1 MSNNCSTT
9 SLELHP
15 HVRLIEF
22 ALYSLIFFFGALFN
36 VLAFW
41 MFSCKMKKWTET
53 RVYVMNLVFADFSV
67 ICTLPSMVYLLWNK
81 SARGELCQFTETMYF
96 INMLVSIYIISFIS
110 IDRYIA
116 IKHPLKAKT
125 FRSPSKAALLCGL
138 LWVLVIVSATI
149 QLWHKHAALC
159 SQTYIPMPAA
169 LSLLAIFFV
178 FTLPLA
184 ILTFCST
191 EVIRNLK
198 KHLNTNSP
206 EEKSIQKAV
215 HIIYANLI
223 VFLICFMPAY
233 LGLLAR
239 FILESVG
246 STCFLLCVVKNFSS
260 VMRCIATSNCCLD
273 SVCYYFVTREFQ
285 EAFLHPKASTQK
297 PEATPP
303 LADTDMLKEKGEQNP
318 TCAT

>member
-1 MSNNCSTT
+1 MNVSNNCSTT
-9 SLELHP
+9 TLELHH
-15 HVRLIEF
+15 HVRLIELT
-22 ALYSLIFFFGALFN
+22 LYSLIFFFGALFN

-67 ICTLPSMVYLLWNK
+67 ICTLPSMVYLLWNE
-81 SARGELCQFTETMYF
+81 SARGELCQLTETMYF

-116 IKHPLKAKT
+116 IKHPLKART

-138 LWVLVIVSATI
+138 LWVLVISSASI
-149 QLWHKHAALC
+149 QLWQRPAALC
-159 SQTYIPMPAA
+159 SHTYTPLPAA

-191 EVIRNLK
+191 EAIRNLK
-198 KHLNTNSP
+198 KHLSTNSV

-223 VFLICFMPAY
+223 VFLICFLPAY

-239 FILESVG
+239 FIIESLAP
-246 STCFLLCVVKNFSS
+246 TCFLLCVMRNFSS

-273 SVCYYFVTREFQ
+273 SVCYYFVTREFH
-285 EAFLHPKASTQK
+285 EAFLWPKASTQK
-297 PEATPP
+297 PEATHP
-303 LADTDMLKEKGEQNP
+303 MQIE
-318 TCAT
+318 TC